1 MTEKRFSWLSYASI
15 GLGTLLI
22 SHPLLTNFF
31 PNYFMG
37 LQYTGITLTVLFSVL
52 AFKKK
57 NEKKLLAI
65 IGFSLAMMMLVFVGV
80 LLYIPFHKQS
90 PM

>member
-1 MTEKRFSWLSYASI
+1 MSGKRYSWLSYASI

-22 SHPLLTNFF
+22 FHPLLTNFF

-37 LQYTGITLTVLFSVL
+37 LQYTGITLTLLFSVL
-52 AFKKK
+52 ALKKK

-90 PM
+90 PV